1 MELKIYSPQ
10 DNGFAQVVKWNFQE
24 LKAEISET
32 VRDYEMAVYTDDT
45 IKQARADRAK
55 LRKFTEA
62 LEDKRKEI
70 KRKYLEPYEQFDRE
84 EKELVAIVQA
94 AIDNIDMKCYTNV
107 VTGVANKI

>member
-45 IKQARADRAK
+45 IKQPGRTGQSSGNSRRPWRTNGKRSERSTWSRMSSLTGKKRNWWPSYRLPLTISTAR
-55 LRKFTEA
+55 
-62 LEDKRKEI
+62 
-70 KRKYLEPYEQFDRE
+70 
-84 EKELVAIVQA
+84 
-94 AIDNIDMKCYTNV
+94 
-107 VTGVANKI
+107 

>member
-45 IKQARADRAK
+45 IKQARADRANSAAAAGVRWA
-55 LRKFTEA
+55 LRMWA
-62 LEDKRKEI
+62 S
-70 KRKYLEPYEQFDRE
+70 
-84 EKELVAIVQA
+84 
-94 AIDNIDMKCYTNV
+94 
-107 VTGVANKI
+107 

>member
-1 MELKIYSPQ
+1 MHRW
-10 DNGFAQVVKWNFQE
+10 FKWNFQE

-70 KRKYLEPYEQFDRE
+70 RKKYLEPYEQFDRE
-84 EKELVAIVQA
+84 KRNWWPSYRLPLTISTAR
-94 AIDNIDMKCYTNV
+94 
-107 VTGVANKI
+107 